1 MNNSSRDKERFW
13 IHLFDQIY
21 TLSYVYGDWQ
31 IYCVASVLR
40 ACIHVERSETDLRSV
55 AEIVSLFEQAHGIDD
70 SVNIESHWLLN
81 NEAIYVLSTSLH
93 NA

>member
-40 ACIHVERSETDLRSV
+40 ASIRVERSEIDLRSM
-55 AEIVSLFEQAHGIDD
+55 AEIVSLFDAT
-70 SVNIESHWLLN
+70 VTIELHWIPIMKLF
-81 NEAIYVLSTSLH
+81 IVLSTSLI